1 MECYGHFPLPNR
13 FGVDQV
19 PLELNQSDFTL
30 DMKGTADP
38 IHIRQPKKAIDKRLA
53 TIQVCV
59 RVKGEQIVKPT
70 LISRNENPAEDR
82 YEMPPGLRNRKVEFD
97 GRKGPEQSFYDDRVD
112 VMWQEKAWADEKRV
126 HTLAFGFGSAIH
138 AKI

>member
-1 MECYGHFPLPNR
+1 MASEQSKFKSFVETHGHFSLQNR

-30 DMKGTADP
+30 DLNGTADSV
-38 IHIRQPKKAIDKRLA
+38 HIQQPKKGIDKRLT

-70 LISRNENPAEDR
+70 LIFRNQNPAEDR
-82 YEMPPGLRNRKVEFD
+82 YEMPPYPRNHSVEFD
-97 GRKGPEQSFYDDRVD
+97 GQEGPEQLFYDDRAD
-112 VMWQEKAWADEKRV
+112 IMWQ
-126 HTLAFGFGSAIH
+126 SQS
-138 AKI
+138 